1 LHQQGLAIP
10 ATLGAGLAVLALPA
24 TLGVG
29 LAIPATLEA
38 DLGIP
43 ATLEGDLA
51 ILATLEADLAILA
64 TLGMREGT
72 NAGREAI
79 AGIAGDITAGSK
91 PKAK

>member
-1 LHQQGLAIP
+1 MHQRGLAIP
-10 ATLGAGLAVLALPA
+10 ATLEGDLAILALPA

-38 DLGIP
+38 DL
-43 ATLEGDLA
+43 A
-51 ILATLEADLAILA
+51 ILATLEGDLAILA